1 MKNLM
6 FLLLFLLITSCS
18 NNHNSE
24 NNSKSMS
31 REERLTNATK
41 GPQITEDS
49 LFLMRIIDG
58 SFFTQRISE
67 EKDYVLVVRYC
78 LAHTDEQYDETF
90 SEGLGLMLRKY
101 PEKIVGLQ
109 KAMEQ
114 LSPKQQETANYNMIF
129 YLASSWL
136 MDQYED
142 ADSIDLKTFYNAYP
156 FLEKNS
162 EIDKI
167 LEEQAENYIH

>member
-1 MKNLM
+1 
-6 FLLLFLLITSCS
+6 
-18 NNHNSE
+18 
-24 NNSKSMS
+24 
-31 REERLTNATK
+31 
-41 GPQITEDS
+41 
-49 LFLMRIIDG
+49 
-58 SFFTQRISE
+58 
-67 EKDYVLVVRYC
+67 
-78 LAHTDEQYDETF
+78 
-90 SEGLGLMLRKY
+90 MLRKY

-167 LEEQAENYIH
+167 LEEQAENYNH